1 MYLVIRGQEE
11 NAQTCRSWAGYENH
25 GAGKGNNH
33 HVKHHGHCI
42 NYWECEQ
49 SDTKWAEISLN
60 QFEEEDGYYQATLP
74 SNIASGTFVQ
84 SAADNA
90 DYLQD
95 SVDGNE
101 SVHVLSM
108 AFYQGG
114 FALDPKSLVLPAQN
128 ISKVRRRA
136 LKSAETKLYELAFT
150 SKTPVPTFVKQVK
163 ANFFQQCALE
173 REKLQG
179 LNQAWVFARN
189 TPTKLVTAEV
199 GRTQAKQNVPGW
211 TGFHAIVTV
220 NKSRPTRIGF
230 PPMIPAPVKEPNTV
244 YTCLKSLDKTF
255 RESLRQEN
263 AVVTFDEGIYCE
275 AKCIQWAISP
285 ELDNVVV
292 RLGGFH

>member
-1 MYLVIRGQEE
+1 M
-11 NAQTCRSWAGYENH
+11 
-25 GAGKGNNH
+25 
-33 HVKHHGHCI
+33 
-42 NYWECEQ
+42 
-49 SDTKWAEISLN
+49 N
-60 QFEEEDGYYQATLP
+60 QFEEEDGYYQAVLP

-101 SVHVLSM
+101 SVHVMSM

-114 FALDPKSLVLPAQN
+114 FALDPKNLVLPAKN

-179 LNQAWVFARN
+179 LNQAWVFIRN
-189 TPTKLVTAEV
+189 TPITYHV
-199 GRTQAKQNVPGW
+199 
-211 TGFHAIVTV
+211 
-220 NKSRPTRIGF
+220 
-230 PPMIPAPVKEPNTV
+230 
-244 YTCLKSLDKTF
+244 
-255 RESLRQEN
+255 
-263 AVVTFDEGIYCE
+263 
-275 AKCIQWAISP
+275 
-285 ELDNVVV
+285 
-292 RLGGFH
+292 